1 MKQLLASPSLQLVTY
16 PASATAQSAEFA
28 SADCVTGLNEIGQI
42 SVSNISG
49 DPQDVERIVALKADE
64 QGASWY
70 RIITMYEDQQPDN
83 WRVQAILYA
92 CVSSTANEQCRM
104 RRERLV
110 RPTIFTYFIELIETS
125 VASVVYAYTHTPP
138 VARSNK
144 SFWICS
150 DNRTPPR
157 VSNIT

>member
-1 MKQLLASPSLQLVTY
+1 MELTMKQLLASPSLQLVTY

-92 CVSSTANEQCRM
+92 HQSYT
-104 RRERLV
+104 L
-110 RPTIFTYFIELIETS
+110 
-125 VASVVYAYTHTPP
+125 THTLPP
-138 VARSNK
+138 SPAAINHSGSALTTVRRRAYLTSPDTTPAPLAERHISTFAHRSPAG
-144 SFWICS
+144 IA
-150 DNRTPPR
+150 DE
-157 VSNIT
+157 

>member
-16 PASATAQSAEFA
+16 PASATAQSAELA

-42 SVSNISG
+42 SVRDISG

-92 CVSSTANEQCRM
+92 
-104 RRERLV
+104 
-110 RPTIFTYFIELIETS
+110 
-125 VASVVYAYTHTPP
+125 
-138 VARSNK
+138 
-144 SFWICS
+144 
-150 DNRTPPR
+150 
-157 VSNIT
+157 

>member
-83 WRVQAILYA
+83 WRVQAILYGIA
-92 CVSSTANEQCRM
+92 AVAGNIHCTAA
-104 RRERLV
+104 RRADTATAAHDLAALRQGIAPVWQKQHAAAYNRDHDL
-110 RPTIFTYFIELIETS
+110 FI
-125 VASVVYAYTHTPP
+125 
-138 VARSNK
+138 
-144 SFWICS
+144 
-150 DNRTPPR
+150 
-157 VSNIT
+157 

>member
-70 RIITMYEDQQPDN
+70 RLITGVYRRYCMRECHLQQMN
-83 WRVQAILYA
+83 NAG
-92 CVSSTANEQCRM
+92 CG
-104 RRERLV
+104 
-110 RPTIFTYFIELIETS
+110 
-125 VASVVYAYTHTPP
+125 ASALSGLQFSHI
-138 VARSNK
+138 SL
-144 SFWICS
+144 S
-150 DNRTPPR
+150 
-157 VSNIT
+157 

>member
-70 RIITMYEDQQPDN
+70 RIITMYEDQLSGC
-83 WRVQAILYA
+83 W
-92 CVSSTANEQCRM
+92 SSYMVIMRHGTALLPC
-104 RRERLV
+104 
-110 RPTIFTYFIELIETS
+110 TKTSSLITGAYRQYCMHECHLQQMNNAGCG
-125 VASVVYAYTHTPP
+125 ASAL
-138 VARSNK
+138 SGL
-144 SFWICS
+144 
-150 DNRTPPR
+150 
-157 VSNIT
+157 

>member
-110 RPTIFTYFIELIETS
+110 RPTIFTYFI
-125 VASVVYAYTHTPP
+125 
-138 VARSNK
+138 
-144 SFWICS
+144 
-150 DNRTPPR
+150 
-157 VSNIT
+157 

>member
-42 SVSNISG
+42 LVSNISG

-92 CVSSTANEQCRM
+92 
-104 RRERLV
+104 
-110 RPTIFTYFIELIETS
+110 
-125 VASVVYAYTHTPP
+125 
-138 VARSNK
+138 
-144 SFWICS
+144 
-150 DNRTPPR
+150 
-157 VSNIT
+157 

>member
-64 QGASWY
+64 QGAST
-70 RIITMYEDQQPDN
+70 R
-83 WRVQAILYA
+83 
-92 CVSSTANEQCRM
+92 CVM
-104 RRERLV
+104 VPHYYHVRR
-110 RPTIFTYFIELIETS
+110 P
-125 VASVVYAYTHTPP
+125 AA
-138 VARSNK
+138 
-144 SFWICS
+144 
-150 DNRTPPR
+150 
-157 VSNIT
+157 

>member
-83 WRVQAILYA
+83 WRVQCNQVNHLIPTRVLVKGGEITCKIL
-92 CVSSTANEQCRM
+92 
-104 RRERLV
+104 
-110 RPTIFTYFIELIETS
+110 
-125 VASVVYAYTHTPP
+125 
-138 VARSNK
+138 K
-144 SFWICS
+144 
-150 DNRTPPR
+150 
-157 VSNIT
+157 

>member
-70 RIITMYEDQQPDN
+70 RIITMYEDHCMHECYIQQMN
-83 WRVQAILYA
+83 NAG
-92 CVSSTANEQCRM
+92 CG
-104 RRERLV
+104 
-110 RPTIFTYFIELIETS
+110 
-125 VASVVYAYTHTPP
+125 ASALSGLQFSHI
-138 VARSNK
+138 SL
-144 SFWICS
+144 S
-150 DNRTPPR
+150 
-157 VSNIT
+157 